1 MLDCDALDTLSLW
14 KSKSVEFSEDV
25 EADVSS
31 SEECL
36 VPKLKFQID
45 EEVRKGVSS
54 EVEVPDAN
62 KGEVHDLDVVQ
73 ALPDGRA
80 QVEDL
85 DAFRDPNNGD
95 SIWGTIPAGRP

>member
-1 MLDCDALDTLSLW
+1 MLDCDVLDTLSLC

-45 EEVRKGVSS
+45 EEVLKGVSR
-54 EVEVPDAN
+54 EAEVPDA
-62 KGEVHDLDVVQ
+62 
-73 ALPDGRA
+73 
-80 QVEDL
+80 
-85 DAFRDPNNGD
+85 
-95 SIWGTIPAGRP
+95 S